1 MNYQE
6 PNIELIEWKFEDVIT
21 LSVGGDLDDPII
33 KGLNENN
40 YSFRE

>member
-21 LSVGGDLDDPII
+21 LSVGSDLDDPII